1 MVGGRMRI
9 VRRFLTT
16 LLICEGAA
24 MMMSVQRLRATLRSV
39 LRFSP
44 IEINRET
51 RRLRRLVN
59 VSDFRKAAKRR
70 LPRGVFD
77 YIDGGAEDER
87 TLRANCEAF
96 SKVIF
101 RPRVLCG
108 VGEISIAGRVLGE
121 STSFP
126 FAMAPTGFTRIA
138 DPQGELAVARSAQR
152 AGIPYTL
159 STLGTRSIEEVR
171 ASAPDARL
179 WFQVYAWRDRE
190 LVAEMVDAD
199 LQSVALESARNDR
212 SA

>member
-1 MVGGRMRI
+1 MRI

-96 SKVIF
+96 SNVIF

-179 WFQVYAWRDRE
+179 WFQVYATGFRE